1 MEAATI
7 DEGTRSTDS
16 FAAHARV
23 SAVRQGYLQDAF
35 VSQFAPRS
43 LSTHAPLINIGT
55 YLRTTSI
62 DRLVEDF
69 LKAGSAD
76 GSVVR
81 KQIVSVGAG
90 SDTRFWRL
98 SVSPKYFLSFY
109 HLITIRP
116 VH

>member
-7 DEGTRSTDS
+7 DEGTRSTDG

-35 VSQFAPRS
+35 VSQVAPRS

-98 SVSPKYFLSFY
+98 SVSLRSFTLLY
-109 HLITIRP
+109 YLIMSRP
-116 VH
+116 AH